1 MIRIENGDNLDL
13 TFKSK
18 VKQVID
24 VIVVS
29 SKWDNNYNKIAYL
42 SNKGKLKLRYNAT
55 KDNLIAFKYIDENED
70 NQMISPNGFKVNGEI
85 IW

>member
-1 MIRIENGDNLDL
+1 MIRIENGDNLEL